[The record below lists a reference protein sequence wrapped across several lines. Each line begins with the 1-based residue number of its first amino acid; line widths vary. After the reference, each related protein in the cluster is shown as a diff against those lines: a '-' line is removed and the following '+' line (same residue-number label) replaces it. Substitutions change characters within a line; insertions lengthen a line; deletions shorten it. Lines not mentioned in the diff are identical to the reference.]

1 MKYIYEK
8 GFVCDLILSPNK
20 TATPEAMT
28 IIDANHYINQ
38 LLTPAEI
45 ECIARLCKFCLR
57 LRAITP
63 WMLVTSLLRAFGGG
77 KVGAIAC
84 LHQHFNGLQLAHA
97 HQVSY
102 KPFHNQLR
110 KPAFAQFM
118 KALVERAIA
127 LRIGQQVTDVAQG
140 AFKQVLLQDG
150 TSFAVHKRLAT
161 VFPGRFKT
169 ISPAAIECH
178 MTMSLLEQKPLCMQ
192 LSADTASERQFLPD
206 AKKLT
211 GSLLL
216 ADAGYIDRA
225 YFAEVNKAGCFYLV
239 RGRKG
244 LNPKI
249 LRAWRDDGRA
259 VEKLTGMSLKEEGRR
274 HCRAEVLDM
283 DVKSGKYEYRL
294 IRRWFAEETRFCVWM
309 TNLARETWPAERVMR
324 LYRCRWQVELL
335 FKEWKSYNNL
345 KGFVTGQK
353 AITEGLVWDSLLSLV
368 LKRRVAQTLVK
379 EGLSTLK
386 AAKSGMTWWLPILEA
401 VAHRALSE
409 IREKLEWVV
418 DFLSK
423 NARRTKQRKSIQ
435 NRTLEGI
442 LMSL

>member
-1 MKYIYEK
+1 
-8 GFVCDLILSPNK
+8 
-20 TATPEAMT
+20 MT
-28 IIDANHYINQ
+28 IIHANHYLNQ
-38 LLTPAEI
+38 LLAPAEL
-45 ECIARLCKFCLR
+45 ERIARLCKFCLR
-57 LRAITP
+57 LRTITP
-63 WMLVTSLLRAFGGG
+63 WMLVTSLLRAFGGDT
-77 KVGAIAC
+77 VAAIAS
-84 LHQHFNGLQLAHA
+84 LHLHFNGLQLIGA

-127 LRIGQQVTDVAQG
+127 LRIDQQVTEVAQG

-178 MTMSLLEQKPLCMQ
+178 MLMSLLEQKPVCMQ

-206 AKKLT
+206 AKVLT

-216 ADAGYIDRA
+216 ADAGYISHA
-225 YFAEVNKAGCFYLV
+225 YFAEVNKAGGFYLV
-239 RGRKG
+239 RGSKN
-244 LNPKI
+244 LNPEI
-249 LRAWRDDGRA
+249 LNAWRDDGRT
-259 VEKLTGMSLKEEGRR
+259 VPKLTGMSLKEAGRR

-283 DVKSGKYEYRL
+283 NVRAGQYEYRL
-294 IRRWFAEETRFCVWM
+294 LRRWFAEEKRFCIWM
-309 TNLARETWPAERVMR
+309 TNLPRDAWPAERVMR

-335 FKEWKSYNNL
+335 FKEWKSHNNL
-345 KGFVTGQK
+345 KGFVTGQQ
-353 AITEGLVWDSLLSLV
+353 AIAEGLVWASLLSLV
-368 LKRRVAQTLVK
+368 LKRRVAQTLMK

-386 AAKSGMTWWLPILEA
+386 AAKSGVTWWLPILEA
-401 VAHRALSE
+401 IAHRAISE
-409 IREKLEWVV
+409 IRERLEWAV

-435 NRTLEGI
+435 NRTLEGVLI
-442 LMSL
+442 DVFS